1 MLARNETLLKWT
13 LYAAATVL
21 CLAVQEMFF
30 QRFTLW
36 GVIPFVYPLLAA
48 IPAAYEGPVPGTV
61 FALAVG
67 VVCDLI
73 LPGPL
78 PCFYT
83 LVFPAAGLCAALLA
97 QSWLPAGFLCSL
109 AVTAAAFFLTGC
121 LTALLL
127 WLRGNSAW
135 GASAFLTLREFCVT
149 APLTVPATVLYRAVY
164 RRAHRDD

>member
-1 MLARNETLLKWT
+1 MLARNETIFKWV
-13 LYAAATVL
+13 LYAAAKVL
-21 CLAVQEMFF
+21 CLAVQGAFF
-30 QRFTLW
+30 QRFTLF

-48 IPAAYEGPVPGTV
+48 IPATYEGPVPGTI

-83 LVFPAAGLCAALLA
+83 LVFPVVGLCAALLA
-97 QSWLPAGFLCSL
+97 QNLLPAGYLCSL
-109 AVTAAAFFLTGC
+109 AVTAAAFFLTGIF
-121 LTALLL
+121 TALLL

-135 GASAFLTLREFCVT
+135 GASAFLTLRELCVT

>member
-1 MLARNETLLKWT
+1 MLARNETIFKWV

-21 CLAVQEMFF
+21 CLAAQEAFL

-48 IPAAYEGPVPGTV
+48 IPAAYEGPVPGTA

-83 LVFPAAGLCAALLA
+83 LVFPAVGLCAALLS
-97 QSWLPAGFLCSL
+97 QNLLPAGFLCSL
-109 AVTAAAFFLTGC
+109 AVTAVGFL
-121 LTALLL
+121 LTDLFAALLL
-127 WLRGNSAW
+127 WLNGQGAWSA
-135 GASAFLTLREFCVT
+135 AAFLMLREFCVT
-149 APLTVPATVLYRAVY
+149 APLTIPVTLLYRAVH

>member
-1 MLARNETLLKWT
+1 MLARNETILKWA

-78 PCFYT
+78 PCF
-83 LVFPAAGLCAALLA
+83 
-97 QSWLPAGFLCSL
+97 
-109 AVTAAAFFLTGC
+109 
-121 LTALLL
+121 
-127 WLRGNSAW
+127 
-135 GASAFLTLREFCVT
+135 
-149 APLTVPATVLYRAVY
+149 
-164 RRAHRDD
+164 

>member
-1 MLARNETLLKWT
+1 MLARNETIFKWV
-13 LYAAATVL
+13 LYTAATVL
-21 CLAVQEMFF
+21 CLAVQGAFF

-36 GVIPFVYPLLAA
+36 SVIPFVYPLLAA
-48 IPAAYEGPVPGTV
+48 IPAAYEGPVPGTI

-73 LPGPL
+73 LPSPL

-83 LVFPAAGLCAALLA
+83 LVFPVVGLCAALLA
-97 QSWLPAGFLCSL
+97 QNLLPAGFLCSL
-109 AVTAAAFFLTGC
+109 AVTAAAFFLTGGF
-121 LTALLL
+121 TALLL

-135 GASAFLTLREFCVT
+135 GASAFLTLRELCVT

>member
-1 MLARNETLLKWT
+1 MLARNEVIFKWS
-13 LYAAATVL
+13 LYAAATAL
-21 CLAVQEMFF
+21 CFLLQGALF
-30 QRFTLW
+30 QRVTVW

-83 LVFPAAGLCAALLA
+83 LVFPVAGLCAALLA
-97 QSWLPAGFLCSL
+97 QNWLPAGFLCSL
-109 AVTAAAFFLTGC
+109 AVTAATFFLTGC
-121 LTALLL
+121 FTALLL

>member
-1 MLARNETLLKWT
+1 MLARNETIFKWA
-13 LYAAATVL
+13 LYAAATLL
-21 CLAVQEMFF
+21 CFLAQAFLF
-30 QRFTLW
+30 QRLTIW

-83 LVFPAAGLCAALLA
+83 LVFPLVGLCAALLA
-97 QSWLPAGFLCSL
+97 QNWLPAGFLCSL
-109 AVTAAAFFLTGC
+109 AVTAATFFLTGC
-121 LTALLL
+121 FTALLL
-127 WLRGNSAW
+127 WLRGNSSW

>member
-1 MLARNETLLKWT
+1 MLARNETIFKWV

-21 CLAVQEMFF
+21 CLVVQGAFF
-30 QRFTLW
+30 QRFTLF
-36 GVIPFVYPLLAA
+36 GVIPFIYPLLAA

-83 LVFPAAGLCAALLA
+83 LVFPLVGLCAALLA
-97 QSWLPAGFLCSL
+97 QNWLPAGFLCSL